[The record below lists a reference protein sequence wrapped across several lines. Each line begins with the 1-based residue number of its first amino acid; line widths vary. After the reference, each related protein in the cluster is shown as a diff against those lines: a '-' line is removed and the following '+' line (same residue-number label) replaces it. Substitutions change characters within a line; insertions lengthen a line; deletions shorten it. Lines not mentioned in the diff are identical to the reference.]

1 MSKINKLEFKTGRL
15 PLHFIILGYMLV
27 AVGVWRIIADDW
39 MGILYL
45 IIAVFLIFFKSGII
59 IDVDNKMLK
68 KYVGIFIFRKGKWE
82 DIKHIANLQ
91 IIKTKESQRFNVLSI
106 SREETIDV
114 YKLFLNLPDK
124 KIELTTG
131 NKDEI
136 VGKAKKIASSLHSP
150 VINNT

>member
-1 MSKINKLEFKTGRL
+1 MSTINKLEFKTGRL
-15 PLHFIILGYMLV
+15 PLHFIILGYMLL
-27 AVGVWRIIADDW
+27 AVGFWRIIANDW

-45 IIAVFLIFFKSGII
+45 IISVFLIFFKSGII

-82 DIKHIANLQ
+82 DIKHLDSIQ
-91 IIKTKESQRFNVLSI
+91 IVKTKESQRFNILSI
-106 SREETIDV
+106 SRVETIDV